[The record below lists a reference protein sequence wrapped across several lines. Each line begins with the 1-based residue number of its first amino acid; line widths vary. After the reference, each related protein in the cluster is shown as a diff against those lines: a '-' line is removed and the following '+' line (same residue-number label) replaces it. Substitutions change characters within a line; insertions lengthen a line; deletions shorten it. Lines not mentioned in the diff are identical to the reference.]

1 MAAHTHRR
9 LAALMALVLWPA
21 LVSIAGAQQPSRQTP
36 IFLWGIQRTGVHDL
50 AVEAAVKQR
59 LQQLGEVVLP
69 MPAQA
74 AAASCSGPAC
84 GLALR
89 DNTELTAAQ
98 VLGGNIETADNGDW
112 RGRLWW
118 VDVASGKVVSRP
130 WQCRGCSLVSLL
142 PREAALLLAAAPTA
156 PADAPEAVSDCSA
169 RPAEPSVL
177 FAPASPASEP
187 MRTAFEQGVRLSLLA
202 TRGARVPLPALAA
215 ELHKALLQMGL
226 RASLATPSTTAPA
239 APPATSEATLEVE
252 LASSPGNRRGT
263 VEEISLSL
271 RAQGR
276 ERQLRFYC
284 PAKGCQTQ
292 LPRSLRLNLGVLLDS
307 GDPPVVAT
315 IVVPESHRCPIP
327 PIGGVRVASLQ
338 DPGLPSAQP
347 QPGVTPGPASE
358 PDSQATGGNK
368 PPPNDPDKPGCK
380 KKTTSKT
387 RLRGAGIA
395 FLAAGVAGLI
405 ASGIALGFDKN
416 DTGTTSWYIGEMT
429 PNVRNTRPGYIA
441 GFTLSGLGLVVGGG
455 MLMGSALLKE
465 PATQGG
471 EPCVTP

>member
-315 IVVPESHRCPIP
+315 IVVPESSRCPIP

-338 DPGLPSAQP
+338 DPGLPAVGPGTSPPPAPAVETQPAVAAQP
-347 QPGVTPGPASE
+347 AAGDASGPKKCVQPMS
-358 PDSQATGGNK
+358 
-368 PPPNDPDKPGCK
+368 
-380 KKTTSKT
+380 KKTQ
-387 RLRGAGIA
+387 LLIAGGVI
-395 FLAAGVAGLI
+395 GVAGLLGLIPSAWALNRDI
-405 ASGIALGFDKN
+405 ANGETCDHLGKAVPCVLPTKGGYISGFILSGIG
-416 DTGTTSWYIGEMT
+416 
-429 PNVRNTRPGYIA
+429 IA
-441 GFTLSGLGLVVGGG
+441 AGAVLLTLSAGAKPIQKVE
-455 MLMGSALLKE
+455 K
-465 PATQGG
+465 
-471 EPCVTP
+471 CVN